1 MMQECKER
9 RSSENEEMEGN
20 HNKMLDKEMNMDE
33 EDEEA
38 ERNFGDIV
46 KLNEDKNNL
55 MRAKKLMRMKIKTVL
70 CTKTMKLPYYCIFWL
85 YTFIV
90 TIITESPKPKH
101 SLVQKV
107 TIIMKQILTIK
118 KLATTTNLVK
128 KLWQGPNNLTRTNNL
143 ARGPTIYNND
153 DFTNGNSDSA

>member
-1 MMQECKER
+1 MQECKER

-128 KLWQGPNNLTRTNNL
+128 IFGKDQ
-143 ARGPTIYNND
+143 II
-153 DFTNGNSDSA
+153 